1 MESNTL
7 KDLKILH
14 LALVLGM
21 LVVATLIYFLS
32 DPEMNALRI
41 NLQVDETLALLLAVA
56 NLIGVSYFHN
66 KRLPGIQ
73 SMDSIEEKWIN
84 YRALQIMKY
93 ALVEGAGLI
102 AIVIFFGKGNLLL
115 LIIALVLT
123 LTLYLMKPTRERTA
137 RDLKLTVEEEAG
149 L

>member
-32 DPEMNALRI
+32 DPEMNVLRI
-41 NLQVDETLALLLAVA
+41 NLQVDEALALLLAVA

-137 RDLKLTVEEEAG
+137 RDLNLTVEEEAG

>member
-73 SMDSIEEKWIN
+73 SMDSFEEKWIN